1 MTGCA
6 CVTGRRQRRDRTR
19 VFPDWRRGPAVM
31 VALRRDGKPRQIP
44 MPRTLSAIAA
54 GGRPAAIG
62 CWSELA
68 WASGLAGAWA
78 GNAGRVPARIPP
90 GRQRPDAPTYLLLRS
105 GCPPAAA
112 RRAGGGRAVPARG
125 RVRAC
130 QGAEPAAAGR
140 GGADRCGADPDPCR
154 VGCPGGVGC
163 HHLHRH
169 RLGRHCCSR
178 LRMSTWPYL
187 VTSGTGWVPPGSG
200 GSSVVRSRDRYTV
213 GLLTL
218 NRAAISATL

>member
-1 MTGCA
+1 
-6 CVTGRRQRRDRTR
+6 
-19 VFPDWRRGPAVM
+19 M

-54 GGRPAAIG
+54 SGRPAAVG
-62 CWSELA
+62 CWPELA

-90 GRQRPDAPTYLLLRS
+90 GGQRPDAPTYLLLRS
-105 GCPPAAA
+105 AA
-112 RRAGGGRAVPARG
+112 RRRPPPERRRPGRPCARPWPGPPGSRTGSG
-125 RVRAC
+125 RC
-130 QGAEPAAAGR
+130 
-140 GGADRCGADPDPCR
+140 ADRCGADPDRCR

-169 RLGRHCCSR
+169 RPGRHCCSR
-178 LRMSTWPYL
+178 LRVSSWPYL
-187 VTSGTGWVPPGSG
+187 VTSGTGWVPAGSG
-200 GSSVVRSRDRYTV
+200 GNSAVRSRDRYTV